1 MTFFWKFFGVTW
13 LERPKSVKDEV
24 KETRLAQSWSGSVVG
39 GVRGRGSGDP
49 GGLAVGAQWAP
60 RLLVYHILDF
70 WSKIRFRIHI
80 IIIQGQMQTF
90 EIKYLFF

>member
-49 GGLAVGAQWAP
+49 GGLEVGAQWAP
-60 RLLVYHILDF
+60 RLLVLYICLYYVSF
-70 WSKIRFRIHI
+70 YNFPCIMYNVFRYI
-80 IIIQGQMQTF
+80 
-90 EIKYLFF
+90 